1 MTEEK
6 IHTVV
11 KCFAEEARKIYG
23 SKLQK
28 IILYGSNVRGDFK
41 IDSDIDILVLLN
53 VDSEEINAERK
64 RILDV
69 TDRLDLD
76 YDVVLAEFRRKY
88 IKEGIFPVEISR
100 MIGEAFTIRNA
111 SDYDDM
117 FLASKADTEIQ
128 IANVA

>member
-28 IILYGSNVRGDFK
+28 IILYGSYVRGDFK

-100 MIGEAFTIRNA
+100 MIGEAFTIRNV

>member
-11 KCFAEEARKIYG
+11 KCFAEEARKIYS

-28 IILYGSNVRGDFK
+28 IILYGSYVRGDFK

-53 VDSEEINAERK
+53 VDSEEIKEETK

>member
-28 IILYGSNVRGDFK
+28 IILYGSYVRGDFK

>member
-28 IILYGSNVRGDFK
+28 IILYGSCVRGDFK

-53 VDSEEINAERK
+53 VESEEISAERK

-76 YDVVLAEFRRKY
+76 YDEV
-88 IKEGIFPVEISR
+88 
-100 MIGEAFTIRNA
+100 
-111 SDYDDM
+111 
-117 FLASKADTEIQ
+117 
-128 IANVA
+128 